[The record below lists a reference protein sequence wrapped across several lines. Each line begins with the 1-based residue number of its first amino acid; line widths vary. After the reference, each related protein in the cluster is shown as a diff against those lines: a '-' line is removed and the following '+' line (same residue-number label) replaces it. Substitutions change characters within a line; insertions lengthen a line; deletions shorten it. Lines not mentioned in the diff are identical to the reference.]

1 MIKYL
6 KPFGPIERF
15 GTLSEDVFYNDYD
28 SRTGQEQPCLC
39 MRPGCVLC
47 RGLRPETC
55 GYPYS
60 EGQDIFPLTGFGHSA
75 RIAEE

>member
-6 KPFGPIERF
+6 KPRGPIDRF

-39 MRPGCVLC
+39 MRPGCPLC
-47 RGLRPETC
+47 RGLRPETA

-60 EGQDIFPLTGFGHSA
+60 DSTEKYSLTGWGRSDKV
-75 RIAEE
+75 